1 MGRHTFDSRSV
12 QAEVVPPG
20 KNLEGQA
27 LSCPII
33 ILNEMESDGRKHP
46 VHGLVHERHNAPVIV
61 FLTVCTKSRKAILAN
76 DSAHQLLRA
85 AWQTQPLW
93 LVGRYVILPDHLH
106 LFCAP
111 AELIGKTQRSSLQA
125 WVSFW
130 KSFFARRSPHR
141 EGAPIWQRHFWDTQ
155 LRRGENYDAKW
166 DYVVQNPVR
175 AGLALRAEDWLYQG
189 ELNILRW

>member
-1 MGRHTFDSRSV
+1 AAACRLRSSI
-12 QAEVVPPG
+12 QG
-20 KNLEGQA
+20 KIGGTGSV
-27 LSCPII
+27 LSHYY
-33 ILNEMESDGRKHP
+33 LNEMESDGRKHP
-46 VHGLVHERHNAPVIV
+46 VHTPVYERHNTPVIV
-61 FLTVCTKSRKAILAN
+61 FLTVCTKNRKAILAN

-85 AWQTQPLW
+85 AWQLQPSW

-111 AELIGKTQRSSLQA
+111 AELIGTTRRSSLQE

-130 KSFFARRSPHR
+130 KSHSARHWPHF
-141 EGAPIWQRHFWDTQ
+141 EDAPIWERHFWDTQ

-175 AGLALRAEDWLYQG
+175 AG
-189 ELNILRW
+189 